1 VRILFVC
8 KANICRSPTAA
19 AIAEDMAQR
28 MGLKHLV
35 KFDSAGTH
43 AGRSKARMD
52 SRAMSALQ
60 QHGYPSPSKHKARQ
74 VGSEDFLAFDQIVAM
89 DRVNLQWLQQTC
101 PAHLQSKIVL
111 LMPFADGQKMDE
123 VPDPYYGNAAGFSS
137 VVNLCEA
144 GVTGLLQQHA
154 KA

>member
-19 AIAEDMAQR
+19 VIAEDMAQR
-28 MGLKHLV
+28 MGLKQLLQ
-35 KFDSAGTH
+35 FDSAGTH

-52 SRAMSALQ
+52 SRALTALQ
-60 QHGYPSPSKHKARQ
+60 LHGYPTTKHKARQ
-74 VGSEDFLAFDQIVAM
+74 VGAEDFLAFDQIVAM
-89 DRVNLQWLQQTC
+89 DRANLEWLQQAC
-101 PAHLQSKIVL
+101 PAHLQSKILL

-123 VPDPYYGNAAGFSS
+123 VPDPYYGNAAGFSR

-144 GVTGLLQQHA
+144 GVTGLLRQHA